1 MTRIVKKPDERRK
14 EIIQAARELFQ
25 EKDYDKMTMQDLMK
39 KLNIAKGTIYHY
51 FSSKEDLLESVVE
64 DLIYEELKRKK
75 QLLKS
80 TQGSN
85 LNALE
90 KFRMLVTTDTMAENN
105 EQILES
111 LHHPGNTLMHT
122 RLLGFYIIKLAPIF
136 AAVIEEGCEQGVFQ
150 TEHPRECAE
159 FLFSGF
165 QFLTDLGFYP
175 WSQKQLA
182 RRAKAFPSLIETQLG
197 APKGSFS
204 FLAE

>member
-64 DLIYEELKRKK
+64 DLIDAELKRKK

-80 TQGSN
+80 TLGRN
-85 LNALE
+85 INALE
-90 KFRMLVTTDTMAENN
+90 KFRMLVTTDTMAKDN

-111 LHHPGNTLMHT
+111 LHHPGNTLMHS
-122 RLLGFYIIKLAPIF
+122 RLLGLYIIKLAPIF
-136 AAVIEEGCEQGVFQ
+136 AVVIEEGCDQGVFK

-175 WSQKQLA
+175 WSQRQLA
-182 RRAKAFPSLIETQLG
+182 RRAKAFPSLIEIQLG

>member
-14 EIIQAARELFQ
+14 EIIQAARVLFQ
-25 EKDYDKMTMQDLMK
+25 EKNYDKMTMQELME

-64 DLIYEELKRKK
+64 DLMDKELKRKK
-75 QLLKS
+75 KLLKS
-80 TQGSN
+80 SRCKN

-90 KFRMLVTTDTMAENN
+90 KFKMLVTSDRMSEEND
-105 EQILES
+105 QILEN

-122 RLLGFYIIKLAPIF
+122 RLLGLYILKLAPIF
-136 AAVIEEGCEQGVFQ
+136 AVVIEEGCDQGVFK

-175 WSQKQLA
+175 WSPTQLA
-182 RRAKAFPSLIETQLG
+182 RRIKAFPSLIETQLG

-204 FLAE
+204 FLAG

>member
-25 EKDYDKMTMQDLMK
+25 EKDYDKMTMQELME

-64 DLIYEELKRKK
+64 DLMNKELKRKK

-80 TQGSN
+80 SRCHN

-90 KFRMLVTTDTMAENN
+90 KFKMLVTSDRMSEEND
-105 EQILES
+105 QILEN

-122 RLLGFYIIKLAPIF
+122 RLLGRYIVKLAPIF
-136 AAVIEEGCEQGVFQ
+136 AAVIEEGCDQGVFK
-150 TEHPRECAE
+150 TEHPLECAE

-165 QFLTDLGFYP
+165 QFMTDVGIYP
-175 WSQKQLA
+175 WSQTQLA
-182 RRAKAFPSLIETQLG
+182 RRIKAFPSLIETQLG

>member
-1 MTRIVKKPDERRK
+1 MTRIVKRPDERRK
-14 EIIQAARELFQ
+14 EIIRAARELFQ
-25 EKDYDKMTMQDLMK
+25 EKDYDKMTMRDLMK

-75 QLLKS
+75 KLLKS
-80 TQGSN
+80 RQCIN
-85 LNALE
+85 LNALD
-90 KFRMLVTTDTMAENN
+90 KFRMLVTTDTMANDN
-105 EQILES
+105 KQILEN

-122 RLLGFYIIKLAPIF
+122 RLLGLYILKLAPIF
-136 AAVIEEGCEQGVFQ
+136 ATVIEEGCNQGVFK

-175 WSQKQLA
+175 WSQRQLT
-182 RRAKAFPSLIETQLG
+182 RRVRAFPSLIETQLG